1 MFPNIDKLAK
11 GFLKQAIH
19 SLEEDAKHHDRK
31 ARDARS
37 SAAMMKKLLPELLK
51 ALKPVKFKPLKPPTK
66 AQLRRMHAGMPFVSP
81 ASPAR
86 PSAPPVARVG

>member
-31 ARDARS
+31 ARDARA
-37 SAAMMKKLLPELLK
+37 SAALMKKLLPELLK
-51 ALKPVKFKPLKPPTK
+51 ALKPVKFKLPTK
-66 AQLRRMHAGMPFVSP
+66 AQLKRMRASMPFVSP
-81 ASPAR
+81 ASPA
-86 PSAPPVARVG
+86 PQTARVG

>member
-31 ARDARS
+31 ARDARA
-37 SAAMMKKLLPELLK
+37 SAAMMRKLLPELLK
-51 ALKPVKFKPLKPPTK
+51 ALAPPKPFKPPTK
-66 AQLRRMHAGMPFVSP
+66 AQLRKLNKQIVAGGGIPVMAGMPV
-81 ASPAR
+81 R
-86 PSAPPVARVG
+86 PV